1 MKYKRS
7 NKRVA
12 LRTTIKFGLE
22 KPPTHT
28 SFVTDLS
35 LTGVCIQ
42 ANRVFKPGSKLF
54 LTVFIDNKSFEAE
67 GVVTW
72 AKKAPPAMVR
82 LTRNGMG
89 IEFTRADQGLID
101 ICKNKSS

>member
-1 MKYKRS
+1 MDCKRT

-12 LRTTIKFGLE
+12 LRTTIKYGLE

-35 LTGVCIQ
+35 VTGVCIK

-54 LTVFIDNKSFEAE
+54 LTLFIADKSFDAE

-72 AKKAPPAMVR
+72 SQKVPQSIVR
-82 LTRNGMG
+82 AVKSGMG
-89 IEFTRADQGLID
+89 IEFTSVEQELLD
-101 ICKNKSS
+101 ICKERNE

>member
-1 MKYKRS
+1 MKCKRTK
-7 NKRVA
+7 KRVA
-12 LRTTIKFGLE
+12 FRTTIKYGLE

-35 LTGVCIQ
+35 VTGVCIQ

-54 LTVFIDNKSFEAE
+54 LTVFVDNKSYEAE

-72 AKKAPPAMVR
+72 AQKAPPSMVR
-82 LTRNGMG
+82 ITRNGMG
-89 IEFTRADQGLID
+89 IAFTSVDQGLID
-101 ICKNKSS
+101 IYNGKSS

>member
-1 MKYKRS
+1 MKYKRT

-12 LRTTIKFGLE
+12 LRTTIKYGLE

-35 LTGVCIQ
+35 VTGVCIQ
-42 ANRVFKPGSKLF
+42 TNRVFKPGTKLF
-54 LTVFIDNKSFEAE
+54 LTVFVDNKSFEAE

-72 AKKAPPAMVR
+72 SQKAPPSMVR
-82 LTRNGMG
+82 ITRNGMG
-89 IEFTRADQGLID
+89 IKFTSVDQGLID
-101 ICKNKSS
+101 ICNNKSS